1 MNLWSN
7 DNEQSKILD
16 DSSALERIDSSN
28 LRDRLRELPSHCEAA
43 WLASMSLKISHDNG
57 PITNVVIAG
66 MGGSAIAGD
75 LLVDLAAAQ
84 HTVPMSVVRDFNFPM
99 KLDSGSLVVV
109 CSYSGET
116 EETIALYDD
125 AVQQGARI
133 LAITGGGRLREK
145 ANYNGD
151 MILRIDVQSEPRS
164 AVAYNLILL
173 IGAFRA
179 LGVLTISDLEVQ
191 RAFDILRS
199 ALSNLTENVSIEDNP
214 AKKLALLSKDKLLV
228 VYGGGIFAG
237 MARRWKSQINENS
250 KSWAFYEV
258 IPELLHNSIE
268 SLDQNQG
275 TGHLLLLL
283 RPNGGDERLHKRY
296 EVLLQLFS
304 KKNTHYHMI
313 SSIVDTP
320 LGQIL
325 DMLVLGDYFSY
336 YLALIKNIDPSPN
349 PVIDLAKSL
358 NK

>member
-1 MNLWSN
+1 MNLWS
-7 DNEQSKILD
+7 DDSEQSQMLD
-16 DSSALERIDSSN
+16 DFSACEKIDSSN

-57 PITNVVIAG
+57 QITNVVIAG

-75 LLVDLAAAQ
+75 LLMDLAAAQ
-84 HTVPMSVVRDFNFPM
+84 HTVPITVVRDFSLPM

-116 EETIALYDD
+116 EETMSLYHD
-125 AVQQGARI
+125 AVRQGARI
-133 LAITGGGRLREK
+133 LAITSGGRLREN
-145 ANYNGD
+145 ADDNGD
-151 MILRIDVQSEPRS
+151 MILQIDVLSEPRS

-173 IGAFRA
+173 VGAFRA
-179 LGVLTISDLEVQ
+179 LGVLTISDAEVQ
-191 RAFDILRS
+191 RSFEILRS
-199 ALSNLTENVSIEDNP
+199 GLSNLTEDVSVQDNP
-214 AKKLALLSKDKLLV
+214 AKQLALLSKEKLLV
-228 VYGGGIFAG
+228 IYGGGIFAG

-268 SLDQNQG
+268 SLDSDQG
-275 TGHLLLLL
+275 IGHLLLLL
-283 RPNGGDERLHKRY
+283 RPNGGDERLQRRY
-296 EVLLQLFS
+296 EVLQQLFS
-304 KKNTHYHMI
+304 KKNTDYHMVG
-313 SSIVDTP
+313 SIGDTP
-320 LGQIL
+320 LGQML